1 MHSPPESDSDPV
13 GDDDRAFFRIF
24 HSRTLNTLNQTYLLP
39 ADHDEVQ
46 RSDIHH
52 RLLQFV
58 FSGKNYVG
66 PVREALQFGQ
76 QRRVLDIG
84 TGSGSW
90 AIDIADEFP
99 RAEVVAVDLAP
110 IQPRHVPPNCTQVP
124 SPIHPYQIRKLTAIL
139 LPPTASSSVT
149 STSGISPIQMVTL
162 TSYMRGPFTSAFIH
176 NYPRFLHEIARLL
189 RPGGLVLLVEP
200 TLNPSP
206 PPPPHQPMRGW
217 VAFWET
223 YRACLARLNIDVTVP
238 ERLADLL
245 AATSAFERI
254 IVQEAYPRTPED
266 PHLLT
271 VGQLQWMDYELFLPA
286 VRPLFLHCGLPPST
300 VEMLIRDAQHDLYH
314 PSYDV
319 SSLIHIA
326 YASRRY

>member
-24 HSRTLNTLNQTYLLP
+24 HGRTLNTLNQTYLLP

-110 IQPRHVPPNCTQVP
+110 IQPRHVPPNCTQLCDIDQWNIP
-124 SPIHPYQIRKLTAIL
+124 YPDGYFDFIHARSIHI
-139 LPPTASSSVT
+139 
-149 STSGISPIQMVTL
+149 G
-162 TSYMRGPFTSAFIH
+162 IH

-223 YRACLARLNIDVTVP
+223 YRACLARLNIDITVP

-254 IVQEAYPRTPED
+254 IVQEGNIPVGFWPQD